1 MKITSII
8 FVFCLATTVQTAA
21 AEDKSQAPG
30 IRFNQHIRPI
40 LSEYC
45 SACHGPDAA
54 SRKAD
59 LRLDVRES
67 AIDSGVITPG
77 NAEDSELVAR
87 INSDDAEFIMPP
99 PSSRKKL
106 TAKQKELIAS
116 WIDAGAEFEK
126 HWAFV
131 KPRRTDLPMPDG
143 VEEWAL
149 NPIDHFVLEKLRQLG
164 LKPNGLQDRHTL
176 ARRAALD
183 ITGLPPTPKRL
194 DVFVSDTDEQAYVR
208 YIK

>member
-8 FVFCLATTVQTAA
+8 FVFCLATTLQTVAA
-21 AEDKSQAPG
+21 DDRIQSPG
-30 IRFNQHIRPI
+30 IRFNEHIRPI

-45 SACHGPDAA
+45 SACHGPDKA

-67 AIDSGVITPG
+67 AIESEVIIPG

-106 TAKQKELIAS
+106 TAKQKKLIAR
-116 WIDAGAEFEK
+116 WIDAGD
-126 HWAFV
+126 WI
-131 KPRRTDLPMPDG
+131 LSS
-143 VEEWAL
+143 
-149 NPIDHFVLEKLRQLG
+149 
-164 LKPNGLQDRHTL
+164 
-176 ARRAALD
+176 AA
-183 ITGLPPTPKRL
+183 T
-194 DVFVSDTDEQAYVR
+194 V
-208 YIK
+208 